1 MSYIARLLSH
11 PGREFHSLDLAQ
23 DRAITEGPA
32 NHDQLARLLPD
43 EASGNGLSIE
53 DLNVN
58 DAKLDDRARREY
70 PESIEWLRKQRETLR
85 PSDQQ
90 KHIAQIDDDI
100 AQIEA
105 ALRTATGLGGRR
117 RTFNSSTERA
127 RKSVSRNIHRSL
139 KTVGDFHPQ
148 LHRHLETCLRIGA
161 FCSYNPD
168 STMKWTST

>member
-1 MSYIARLLSH
+1 M
-11 PGREFHSLDLAQ
+11 EFHSLDLAQ

-43 EASGNGLSIE
+43 EASANGLTVE
-53 DLNVN
+53 GLNVD
-58 DAKLDDRARREY
+58 DAMLDDRARRELR
-70 PESIEWLRKQRETLR
+70 ERIEWLRKQRETLR

-90 KHIAQIDDDI
+90 KQMTEIDDEI

-117 RTFNSSTERA
+117 RTFNSSTESA

-139 KTVGDFHPQ
+139 KIIGDFHPQ
-148 LHRHLETCLRIGA
+148 LHRHLETCLRIGS
-161 FCSYNPD
+161 FCSYDPD